1 MDESFWEIL
10 ILEELAQVFYVLS
23 LPGLALWRLASNE
36 MAIVFLVSA
45 GSTDLVVLLS
55 ALPHPGGCGQSS
67 VANFGGVNWVVN
79 VPDGNLETVPADVC
93 IGCVGPIEFFFP
105 RNVCMGP

>member
-1 MDESFWEIL
+1 M
-10 ILEELAQVFYVLS
+10 LS
-23 LPGLALWRLASNE
+23 LPDLAFWRLASNE
-36 MAIVFLVSA
+36 MAIVFLVPT

-79 VPDGNLETVPADVC
+79 VPDGNLETVPADV
-93 IGCVGPIEFFFP
+93 GVSVMGPIEFLFHIVF
-105 RNVCMGP
+105 VWACDC